1 VQPFGDRTTD
11 IAAGARY
18 QRRFAAEIEQFPRCW
33 IFYPIHTVP
42 PPKSRYCPTMPGK
55 AKPRPEVWTAERC
68 WITELLNSAS
78 QPEVSLA
85 RTRVE
90 PGVTTQ
96 LHQLSVSEWYVI
108 ESGHGLMR
116 VGDET
121 PVPVG
126 PGDTVSI
133 PKHTPQQITNSG
145 HEDLRFLCVCT
156 PKFSQECYTSLE

>member
-1 VQPFGDRTTD
+1 MG
-11 IAAGARY
+11 Y
-18 QRRFAAEIEQFPRCW
+18 
-33 IFYPIHTVP
+33 
-42 PPKSRYCPTMPGK
+42 K
-55 AKPRPEVWTAERC
+55 AKPQKEVWTAERC
-68 WITELLNSAS
+68 YIAELLNSAS

-96 LHQLSVSEWYVI
+96 LHQLSVAEWYVI
-108 ESGHGLMR
+108 ESGQGLMR
-116 VGDET
+116 VGDEA
-121 PVPVG
+121 PYPVG

-145 HEDLRFLCVCT
+145 HEDLLFLCVCA